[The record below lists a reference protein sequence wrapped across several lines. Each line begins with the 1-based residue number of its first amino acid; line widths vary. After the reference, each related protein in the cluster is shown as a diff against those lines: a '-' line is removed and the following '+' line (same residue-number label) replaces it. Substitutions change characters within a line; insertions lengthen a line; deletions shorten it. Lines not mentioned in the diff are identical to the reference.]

1 MRDRFVVI
9 VAVALLVDPASHDAP
24 RHRHGI
30 KSGLHSQP
38 SRSRIQHSTFRID
51 RINALAL
58 ALRQFTVSV
67 WINAHFFL
75 FNRHGVKPGF
85 CAQAA
90 AIPAEGYAFGVR
102 AVNTVLLA
110 VKVLLLCVVLNGSDP
125 HRLPQ
130 NVIWDAL
137 VGVRRHA
144 GAFFLRCVVE
154 ITEIK
159 MVPPVLG
166 FAHHIIHFFFGQ
178 RLNGNRFRRTIPLV
192 SGNHVVRRCSS
203 GRRQERI
210 TLFTPA
216 DAAFQNV
223 AQEDLTVHRLLHR
236 HLAVCAVRVQA
247 THPIQALAV
256 LCAHQGAVNQDRL
269 HA

>member
-1 MRDRFVVI
+1 MP
-9 VAVALLVDPASHDAP
+9 LLVDPAPHDAP
-24 RHRHGI
+24 SHRDGI
-30 KSGLHSQP
+30 
-38 SRSRIQHSTFRID
+38 
-51 RINALAL
+51 
-58 ALRQFTVSV
+58 
-67 WINAHFFL
+67 
-75 FNRHGVKPGF
+75 KPGF

-110 VKVLLLCVVLNGSDP
+110 VKSLVLCVVLNGPDP
-125 HRLPQ
+125 HRLHQ
-130 NVIWDAL
+130 NVILDAL

-154 ITEIK
+154 IIETK

-192 SGNHVVRRCSS
+192 SGNHVVHRGPSS
-203 GRRQERI
+203 CGQQGI
-210 TLFTPA
+210 PFFFPA
-216 DAAFQNV
+216 DTAFQNI
-223 AQEDLTVHRLLHR
+223 AQEDPTVHRLLHR
-236 HLAVCAVRVQA
+236 HLAVCTVRVPPA
-247 THPIQALAV
+247 HPIQALAV
-256 LCAHQGAVNQDRL
+256 LCAHQGAVNQNRL